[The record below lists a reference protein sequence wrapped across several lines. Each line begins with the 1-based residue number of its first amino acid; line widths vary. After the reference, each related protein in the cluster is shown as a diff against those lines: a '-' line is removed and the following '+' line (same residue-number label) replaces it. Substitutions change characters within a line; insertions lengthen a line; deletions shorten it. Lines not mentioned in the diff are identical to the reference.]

1 MVRIV
6 ATPGFLSKLGQAK
19 LLWGVNVQWDV
30 SNRWII
36 RLVQLVVEGWRSF
49 CCLNPFLRVL
59 LGFRKS
65 PLYPK
70 SCFWSSLECSGGSSR
85 HSGDACARACYDPF
99 DSAARVA
106 QRRCVCAY
114 ACASFD
120 ASDFWRALPCRLA
133 FWSTLSDRR
142 RIVFVSIKLIGL
154 SQNELKLSKFEYRWV
169 DDLC

>member
-36 RLVQLVVEGWRSF
+36 RLVQLVGEG

-59 LGFRKS
+59 LDFRKS
-65 PLYPK
+65 PLYPE
-70 SCFWSSLECSGGSSR
+70 SCSEALLSVQVV
-85 HSGDACARACYDPF
+85 ARVTAEMRVRGRIMIRLTLP
-99 DSAARVA
+99 RVA

-114 ACASFD
+114 ACALFD
-120 ASDFWRALPCRLA
+120 ASDFWRAMPCRLA
-133 FWSTLSDRR
+133 FWSKLSDRR